1 MNPITMNPSV
11 ASPQPVAASADVPVS
26 DQGSLRA
33 ALGLLIIG
41 VLLCGLAYPLA
52 GVGLGQALFAAQA
65 NGSVIERNERVIGSA
80 LVGQPF
86 VSERFFQSRPSAVD
100 YDPMAAGGSNM
111 ARTNPAL
118 RAQIDAL
125 RQTLSTRYGVDP
137 AAIPSDLLTAS
148 GAGIDPDISPLAAE
162 IQIDSVARA
171 RGMSRAALAQLVQ
184 QHTQAKQFGLLGQP
198 RVNVLALNLA
208 LEALPAQPQAGQ

>member
-1 MNPITMNPSV
+1 MNQTILNPTA
-11 ASPQPVAASADVPVS
+11 ASLPPVAVPADAPVGE
-26 DQGSLRA
+26 QGSLRA
-33 ALGLLIIG
+33 ALGLLITG

-65 NGSVIERNERVIGSA
+65 NGSVIERNERVVGSA

-86 VSERFFQSRPSAVD
+86 VSERFFQSRPSAVG

-118 RAQIDAL
+118 RAEIDSL
-125 RQTLSTRYGVDP
+125 RQTLSMRYGVDP

-162 IQIDSVARA
+162 IQIDRVARA
-171 RGMSRAALAQLVQ
+171 RGLSRTALAQLVQ
-184 QHTQAKQFGLLGQP
+184 QHTEGKQFGLLGQP

-208 LEALPAQPQAGQ
+208 LEALPAQPEAGQ